1 MISFSV
7 THTSDKSNARRGV
20 LLTPHGEVQT
30 PAFIPVA
37 TQATIKALPTFL
49 LEETTTQMIIA
60 NTYHLHLRPG
70 ETIIQNHGGIH
81 SFMGWDHPIMT
92 DSGGFQVFSLGFGKD
107 FHSQKM
113 TSQPSYDQVREGA
126 QPKLLTI
133 GEDGVTFTSYID
145 GKELFLGPQESI
157 TIQEQIGADIMFAFD
172 ECPPPFANH
181 AYVKTSLQKTHRWAQ
196 RSLDA
201 RTGTNALY
209 GIIQGGRY
217 KDLREESAQYIT
229 SLPFDGF
236 GIGGEF
242 GSKKEDM
249 TAMLSSIHP
258 FLPPQKPRHLLGVGH
273 LEDIPLII
281 KEGVDTFDCIVP
293 THYARHGY
301 AFTSQGKL
309 DIRKRIY
316 QDSQEPLDPSCSC
329 SVCSHYSAGYIHHLL
344 RSHEI
349 AALSLLT
356 FHNIYYFHSY
366 VADLRTQ
373 IEEGK
378 L

>member
-7 THTSDKSNARRGV
+7 THQSKRSNARCGV
-20 LLTPHGEVQT
+20 LSTPHGDVHT

-49 LEETTTQMIIA
+49 LEQTPTQMVIA

-70 ETIIQNHGGIH
+70 ESVIKEHGSIH
-81 SFMGWDHPIMT
+81 SFMDWQKPVMT

-107 FHSQKM
+107 FQSQKI
-113 TSQPSYDQVREGA
+113 TSQPSLDHVRDGA
-126 QPKLLTI
+126 QPKLITI
-133 GEDGVTFTSYID
+133 GEDGVVFTSYID
-145 GKELFLGPQESI
+145 GTELFLGPRESI
-157 TIQEQIGADIMFAFD
+157 EIQEQIGADIMFAFD
-172 ECPPPFANH
+172 ECPPPFADH
-181 AYVKTSLQKTHRWAQ
+181 SYIQSSLQKTHRWAQ
-196 RSLDA
+196 RSLEA
-201 RTGTNALY
+201 RKGDNALY

-217 KDLREESAQYIT
+217 KDLREESARYIT
-229 SLPFDGF
+229 SLPFEGF

-249 TAMLSSIHP
+249 TTMLQSIHSY
-258 FLPPQKPRHLLGVGH
+258 LPPEKPRHLLGVGH

-281 KEGVDTFDCIVP
+281 QEGVDTFDCIVP

-301 AFTSQGKL
+301 AFTSQGKI
-309 DIRKRIY
+309 DIRKKIHEHSL
-316 QDSQEPLDPSCSC
+316 QPLDTHCSC
-329 SVCSHYSAGYIHHLL
+329 IVCTHYTTSYIHHLL

-356 FHNIYYFHSY
+356 FHNIHYFHMY
-366 VADLRTQ
+366 VQHLHEQ
-373 IEEGK
+373 IEAGT